1 MLRPYKRAAEEIYR
15 RLGHDDLHD
24 GFAPAGAR
32 DRSGLRVGVAAAA
45 NERRIADAPRMLAA
59 GPAGGS
65 ARHQAAVNVPCDRAD
80 RALLVYVEF
89 GKVTGG
95 PDASRPGRALALND
109 QFFGRAQ
116 RQALLR
122 SELLGSGAD
131 QHHVL
136 ARFEHLAR
144 QANGVADALDR
155 GDRAGAE
162 RGAVHDHGVE
172 LDAILMDGAELKAG
186 AVAAVERVRNP
197 IRLARKVLESC
208 EHMML
213 VGAGAEQFAVE
224 QGIPLCAPEE
234 LVIERERSAWQ
245 RCREGDHSAEFH
257 LSHEHG
263 TVGAVARDLN
273 GRLVAGTSTGGT
285 CCKRPGRVG
294 DSPLVGCG
302 CYADAEAGA
311 VSCTGW
317 GEAIM
322 KIVMAKTAVDLLRP
336 PLVGAQHA
344 APVSSASHSSRATSG
359 ETARLSPQAAAEACV
374 RLLLDRAHGR
384 GGLILL
390 DRDGRPGFAFNTSRM
405 AYAYMSADSSVVV
418 AP

>member
-1 MLRPYKRAAEEIYR
+1 M
-15 RLGHDDLHD
+15 
-24 GFAPAGAR
+24 FAPLKPSLIVHGGAWNIPDEAVEDCRAGCRRALEAGWEILAR
-32 DRSGLRVGVAAAA
+32 GGAALDAVEAAIVVLEDDPVFDAGVGSHLNRSGR
-45 NERRIADAPRMLAA
+45 
-59 GPAGGS
+59 
-65 ARHQAAVNVPCDRAD
+65 
-80 RALLVYVEF
+80 
-89 GKVTGG
+89 
-95 PDASRPGRALALND
+95 
-109 QFFGRAQ
+109 
-116 RQALLR
+116 
-122 SELLGSGAD
+122 
-131 QHHVL
+131 
-136 ARFEHLAR
+136 
-144 QANGVADALDR
+144 
-155 GDRAGAE
+155 
-162 RGAVHDHGVE
+162 VE
-172 LDAILMDGAELKAG
+172 LDAIIMDGAELKAG

-245 RCREGDHSAEFH
+245 RCREGCHSAEFH
-257 LSHEHG
+257 LSHGHG
-263 TVGAVARDLN
+263 TVGAVARGLD

-285 CCKRPGRVG
+285 CCKHPGRVG

-344 APVSSASHSSRATSG
+344 APVSARAASG
-359 ETARLSPQAAAEACV
+359 ETAPLSLQAAAPLSPQAAAEACV

-390 DRDGRPGFAFNTSRM
+390 DRDGRPGVAFNTPRM
-405 AYAYMSADSSVVV
+405 AYAYLAADGRLIT